1 MENPTGSSRKNGKS
15 KTVCTGIL
23 FHKSWVFSAVLGPEL
38 ATNLSS
44 TAPRSTTFTRR
55 HPKKLAYPKC
65 FLSLVDYLRPTTAS
79 PHLSKDPHCVL
90 WLVRTKISRM
100 NTCMFFFTANF
111 TPHIPKTHF
120 GSLLRV
126 SESVVGLRK
135 PPRA

>member
-1 MENPTGSSRKNGKS
+1 MLRPDQDNGMHDCYSGSNSVALEFAKKNKSGPEWDTCVQNSSLTVHLGEFEFCIYIYIVYTGSSRKNGKS

-65 FLSLVDYLRPTTAS
+65 FQAL
-79 PHLSKDPHCVL
+79 
-90 WLVRTKISRM
+90 
-100 NTCMFFFTANF
+100 
-111 TPHIPKTHF
+111 
-120 GSLLRV
+120 G
-126 SESVVGLRK
+126 G
-135 PPRA
+135 